1 MIRYLK
7 KTFSFSKT
15 DLIVGGGL
23 VLILIFYYAVI
34 LTGRIATDLQPHARM
49 AYGFAQQGVKLP
61 ANFLYFFLVAL
72 FSGFSKHYVVY
83 YIPTV
88 FLLCTAITA
97 KYFITKHYLTRL
109 CLFSDKKATR
119 AYLLA
124 AAMLFVFALPGVN
137 YFLSDEFYMGQ
148 LVPNVWHN
156 STVIFLMPFSILLF
170 FKSYDYLFL
179 RIEKSQ
185 KEKLEILLLV
195 LANALIK
202 PSFLFAL
209 LPSVAVYFLIDNIG
223 TKKSKIPWT
232 NILPFLIGV
241 VVIAV
246 EYYLIYKLYFVGSAG
261 NEKHK
266 SDVIIAPFVIWK
278 IFSPNCMV
286 AFLTSCF
293 FPLLYIIITKG
304 QVLKNKLVQFAAV
317 NYVMGLL
324 IWILLAED
332 GIRKSDGNFYW
343 QIVAVSYL
351 LFFTLL
357 IEFVNSVRSVTLTKT
372 KQWLIGG
379 AFSLHF
385 IWGVYYWLKIIIFKG
400 YS

>member
-1 MIRYLK
+1 M
-7 KTFSFSKT
+7 
-15 DLIVGGGL
+15 
-23 VLILIFYYAVI
+23 
-34 LTGRIATDLQPHARM
+34 
-49 AYGFAQQGVKLP
+49 
-61 ANFLYFFLVAL
+61 
-72 FSGFSKHYVVY
+72 
-83 YIPTV
+83 
-88 FLLCTAITA
+88 
-97 KYFITKHYLTRL
+97 
-109 CLFSDKKATR
+109 
-119 AYLLA
+119 
-124 AAMLFVFALPGVN
+124 
-137 YFLSDEFYMGQ
+137 
-148 LVPNVWHN
+148 
-156 STVIFLMPFSILLF
+156 
-170 FKSYDYLFL
+170 FL
-179 RIEKSQ
+179 RAEKSQ

-209 LPSVAVYFLIDNIG
+209 LPSVAVYFLVENI
-223 TKKSKIPWT
+223 TAKKNKIPWA

-241 VVIAV
+241 VVIAI

-278 IFSPNCMV
+278 IFSPNCLV

-293 FPLLYIIITKG
+293 FPLVYIIITKG

-343 QIVAVSYL
+343 QIVAVNYL

-357 IEFVNSVRSVTLTKT
+357 IEFVNSVRSGTITKM